1 MNFKLLICNNCENEK
16 EEKNNF
22 LFIDDKNSN
31 DFLKNIN
38 TDISIKSLLSS
49 SNKNNI
55 TNNNLIII
63 EYPYKYSN
71 SKDND
76 NPKDGTTLHKQASK
90 HKENQNDKVTY
101 NIALPKFSH
110 EPKFINKN
118 NTSNNNITHEKQESK
133 VSNSFLNCNG
143 EEKRE
148 PDKALL
154 FNYVKNCDKIKIK
167 NNNERKSDESKN
179 KNKDKDKDK
188 DKDFDN
194 KFTIIN
200 NIHNL
205 IGLKVDYPCPD
216 SDSFYTKT
224 NNLFNTS
231 LKNENEK
238 IEKNKN
244 KIEKILPIKKKTINI
259 SHAHKKLTKNSISYV
274 PKQEKNGIKKQE
286 NKSNVNLELILKAHF
301 NNFNTSLK
309 CLKKRNEKIKKN
321 ILNKDDTKIK
331 KKFVKNKKS
340 SQNMK
345 QALSSIDLENHSKTN
360 RNSNLNIKSK
370 YSENNFKCLSKN
382 RVRCLSNAFFSD
394 LLLNNSKF
402 KNSLSNLTEKKKK
415 LILSNSEFFHQKS
428 QNDLYSSKTYT
439 NPFSI
444 QFTKKRKNVVIC
456 NHINP

>member
-1 MNFKLLICNNCENEK
+1 MNFKLLICNNCENDK
-16 EEKNNF
+16 EEKEDNL
-22 LFIDDKNSN
+22 LFIGDKNSN

-49 SNKNNI
+49 SNNNNI

-63 EYPYKYSN
+63 EYPYSYSN
-71 SKDND
+71 SNDND
-76 NPKDGTTLHKQASK
+76 NIKDATTLQKQASN
-90 HKENQNDKVTY
+90 HKEKQNDKVTY
-101 NIALPKFSH
+101 NITLPKFSH

-118 NTSNNNITHEKQESK
+118 KIDNNNTHKKQESK
-133 VSNSFLNCNG
+133 VSEPFLNSNG
-143 EEKRE
+143 EEKRGPE
-148 PDKALL
+148 KVLL
-154 FNYVKNCDKIKIK
+154 FNYVKNCDNMKIKK
-167 NNNERKSDESKN
+167 NNEIKSDESKN
-179 KNKDKDKDK
+179 RDKDKDK

-194 KFTIIN
+194 KFNIIN

-216 SDSFYTKT
+216 TDSFYTKT

-231 LKNENEK
+231 LKNESEK

-244 KIEKILPIKKKTINI
+244 KIEKIIPIKKKTVNVC
-259 SHAHKKLTKNSISYV
+259 HAQKKLTKNSISYI
-274 PKQEKNGIKKQE
+274 PKQDKNGIKKQ
-286 NKSNVNLELILKAHF
+286 KIKTNVNLEVIINAHI

-309 CLKKRNEKIKKN
+309 CLKKRNEKIKNK
-321 ILNKDDTKIK
+321 ILKKDDTKIN

-345 QALSSIDLENHSKTN
+345 QILSSIDLESHSKTN

-370 YSENNFKCLSKN
+370 NSENNFKCLSKN
-382 RVRCLSNAFFSD
+382 RVRCLSNAFFGD
-394 LLLNNSKF
+394 LLLNNSSC
-402 KNSLSNLTEKKKK
+402 KNGLSNLTEKKKK
-415 LILSNSEFFHQKS
+415 LVLSNSEFFYQKS

-444 QFTKKRKNVVIC
+444 QYTKKRKNVVIC